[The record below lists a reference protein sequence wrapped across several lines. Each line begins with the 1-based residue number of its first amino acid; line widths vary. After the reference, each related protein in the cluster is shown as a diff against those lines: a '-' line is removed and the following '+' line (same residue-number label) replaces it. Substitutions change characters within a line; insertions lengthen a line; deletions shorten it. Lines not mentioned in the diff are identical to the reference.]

1 VKRGRGEKG
10 KRRLRAETPQ
20 NRNAAKTKRQNYK
33 IKTFKMTIKNLS
45 VTFLLILLAGCS
57 SGKSQKNKA
66 EEQKWSV
73 RMANTVMTQA
83 DSLIRYVS
91 GKPKWAYDVAFLG
104 MAIDRLGN
112 EDPKYSKYMEDWV
125 NYFVHDD
132 GSVTDYRLEE
142 YNLDRIFPGRNVLT
156 VYQRDSRQKCKIALD
171 NFIKQLETHPK
182 TNSGGYWHK
191 KIYPWQMWLD
201 GIFMGS
207 TFMAAYA
214 REFNQPEWFDAATRQ
229 TIMIYE
235 KTLDPGTGLLM
246 HAWDES
252 REQKWC
258 DPLTGKSLYPWSRAT
273 GWYLMAIMDILDCL
287 PADHPDRNGLI
298 SILQKTSDALLKVRD
313 PDSGIWF
320 QVLNH
325 GGREGNYLEGSGS
338 AMFTYVFAKGARL
351 GYLDQKY
358 REIAE
363 SAFDG
368 ILKELITVD
377 EKGFVTMHNIC
388 GGCGL
393 GGNPYRD
400 GSYEYYINEKRFDN
414 DTKGVAPFILAALE
428 LDR

>member
-298 SILQKTSDALLKVRD
+298 SMLQKTSDALLKVRD

>member
-1 VKRGRGEKG
+1 MGKIIFILSLLLLTAGSSCTGRK
-10 KRRLRAETPQ
+10 Q
-20 NRNAAKTKRQNYK
+20 N
-33 IKTFKMTIKNLS
+33 
-45 VTFLLILLAGCS
+45 S
-57 SGKSQKNKA
+57 SGES
-66 EEQKWSV
+66 KWSV
-73 RMANTVMTQA
+73 RMANTVMVQA

-104 MAIDRLGN
+104 MAIDKLGSI
-112 EDPKYSKYMEDWV
+112 DPKYSEYMQNWV
-125 NYFVHDD
+125 DYFVHPD
-132 GSVTDYRLEE
+132 GSVTDYRIEE

-156 VYQRDSRQKCKIALD
+156 VFKRTPDPGYKIALD
-171 NFIKQLETHPK
+171 NFIEQLKSHPK
-182 TNSGGYWHK
+182 TNAGGYWHK

-207 TFMAAYA
+207 TFMVQYA
-214 REFNQPEWFDAATRQ
+214 KEFNTPEWFDVATFQ
-229 TIMIYE
+229 TKLIYE
-235 KTLDPGTGLLM
+235 RTLDAGSGLLM

-258 DPLTGKSLYPWSRAT
+258 DPETGKSQYPWSRAT
-273 GWYLMAIMDILDCL
+273 GWYLMAILDILDYL
-287 PADHPDRNGLI
+287 PADHPDRDDLI
-298 SILQKTSDALLKVRD
+298 RILQLTSDALLKVRD
-313 PDSGIWF
+313 PRSGIWF

-351 GYLDQKY
+351 GYLDSGY
-358 REIAE
+358 RDIAE
-363 SAFDG
+363 TAFDG
-368 ILKELITVD
+368 ILNELVSVD
-377 EKGFVTMHNIC
+377 EKGLVTIRDIC

-414 DTKGVAPFILAALE
+414 DTKGVAPFILAAIE